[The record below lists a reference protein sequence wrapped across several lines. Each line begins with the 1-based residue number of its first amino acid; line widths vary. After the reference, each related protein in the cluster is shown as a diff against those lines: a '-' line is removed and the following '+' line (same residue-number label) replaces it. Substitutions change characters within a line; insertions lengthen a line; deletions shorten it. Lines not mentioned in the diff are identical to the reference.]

1 MSKHDQRT
9 TLERENLAARARRF
23 RVGKEEGAGMAS
35 GPIFLTNGVGEFFPG
50 DPALPERVEVHAVI
64 EDALASLP
72 RYLER
77 DYSIVIEPFETSR
90 GRCAILQD
98 ALGNRLCIVDTTG
111 TSAGAV

>member
-9 TLERENLAARARRF
+9 ALGRENLSARARRF
-23 RVGKEEGAGMAS
+23 RVGKEEEAS
-35 GPIFLTNGVGEFFPG
+35 VSSSPVFLTTGSDMFFLG

-90 GRCAILQD
+90 GRCAVLQD

-111 TSAGAV
+111 TSAGAI